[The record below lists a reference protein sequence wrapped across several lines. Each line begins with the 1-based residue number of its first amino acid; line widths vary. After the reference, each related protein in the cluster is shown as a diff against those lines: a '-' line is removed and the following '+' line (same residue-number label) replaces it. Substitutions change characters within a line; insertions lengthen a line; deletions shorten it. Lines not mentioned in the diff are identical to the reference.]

1 MCSSNKRLCNKSKKT
16 AGKAKHEL
24 PDASGNCMVGL
35 CHKKLLL
42 GAKSPPKEPWGGYI
56 LSLGACTSGIT
67 LDREKGS
74 GN

>member
-24 PDASGNCMVGL
+24 PDAFDNCMVGL

-42 GAKSPPKEPWGGYI
+42 GTKSPPKEPWGGYI
-56 LSLGACTSGIT
+56 LRLGACALRIT
-67 LDREKGS
+67 LDREKAS